1 MQSKTKHLTTTATV
15 LSLGFLLS
23 GSLAMA
29 ADAPAVTPSI
39 DPASANIYPHW
50 TPEQRQQYWVEL
62 QQKAND
68 LWTKWGLTQE
78 QGQQYWEQ
86 MQRWWQMNMS
96 PEQRHQ
102 YWVQLQLK
110 ANELWTKW
118 GLSPEQRQQYT
129 EQMRGLW
136 NDLGTMMNA
145 PVETPPTVP
154 AIAAVAPAAA
164 NPPGMMV
171 QRRAHY
177 PWSTWGMTAEQR
189 QQHWAKIQR
198 GN

>member
-1 MQSKTKHLTTTATV
+1 MISEVKTMQSKTKHLTTTATV

-39 DPASANIYPHW
+39 DPASA
-50 TPEQRQQYWVEL
+50 
-62 QQKAND
+62 K
-68 LWTKWGLTQE
+68 
-78 QGQQYWEQ
+78 
-86 MQRWWQMNMS
+86 WQMNMS